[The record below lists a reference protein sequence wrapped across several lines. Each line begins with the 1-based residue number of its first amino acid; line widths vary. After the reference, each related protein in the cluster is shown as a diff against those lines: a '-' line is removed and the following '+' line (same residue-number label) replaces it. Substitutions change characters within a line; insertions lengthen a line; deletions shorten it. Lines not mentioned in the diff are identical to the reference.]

1 MAELS
6 SGEELSLMSG
16 EYLSGMD
23 RYLRLEQ
30 DFYNFFHLEVQKSQI
45 VTELFK
51 APYYNTFFSNGTP
64 FMDGN
69 PIFSVRNEVSG
80 QILRIVLDEEVDEL
94 SSYQDK
100 EAGCELVIFGNLSL
114 MDEIKKM
121 ISAWIKAQ

>member
-1 MAELS
+1 MFDD
-6 SGEELSLMSG
+6 
-16 EYLSGMD
+16 YLSNKD
-23 RYLRLEQ
+23 SYFQLEQ
-30 DFYNFFHLEVQKSQI
+30 DFYKFFYLEVQKNEVASEI
-45 VTELFK
+45 FK
-51 APYYNTFFSNGTP
+51 APFYNTFFSNGTP

-69 PIFSVRNEVSG
+69 PIFSVRNEVNG

-121 ISAWIKAQ
+121 ISAWIKAQQLF

>member
-1 MAELS
+1 VP
-6 SGEELSLMSG
+6 G
-16 EYLSGMD
+16 EYLSD
-23 RYLRLEQ
+23 KDCYLRLERIFY
-30 DFYNFFHLEVQKSQI
+30 DFFRVEVQKSQSI
-45 VTELFK
+45 TAVFK

-121 ISAWIKAQ
+121 ISAWIKAQQLF